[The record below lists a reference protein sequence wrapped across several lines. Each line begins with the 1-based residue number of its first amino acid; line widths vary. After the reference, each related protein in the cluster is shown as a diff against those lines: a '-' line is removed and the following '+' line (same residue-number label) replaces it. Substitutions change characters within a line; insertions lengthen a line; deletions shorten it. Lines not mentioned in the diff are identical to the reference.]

1 MSWYYAESGQQRG
14 PVNQGELENLVRAGA
29 IGNETLVWREGMA
42 DWQPYGQV
50 KEAAPADSAAPQRVG
65 DIVCW
70 QCGKMFAHDEAI
82 RIGDAWVCAT
92 CKPIYVQR
100 LREGA
105 ALPGAMEY
113 AGFWIRFG
121 AKFVDGIILRLV
133 GTVVGMATGA
143 TLTGTSESARS
154 VVALISYGLGMVIDI
169 AYRTIFVGAFGA
181 TPGKMAAK
189 VKIVNADGSKV
200 SYLKAFA
207 RAMAEYISLLTVLI
221 GYIMAAFDNEK
232 RALHDRICGTRV
244 VRNR

>member
-1 MSWYYAESGQQRG
+1 
-14 PVNQGELENLVRAGA
+14 
-29 IGNETLVWREGMA
+29 
-42 DWQPYGQV
+42 
-50 KEAAPADSAAPQRVG
+50 
-65 DIVCW
+65 
-70 QCGKMFAHDEAI
+70 
-82 RIGDAWVCAT
+82 
-92 CKPIYVQR
+92 
-100 LREGA
+100 
-105 ALPGAMEY
+105 AMEY